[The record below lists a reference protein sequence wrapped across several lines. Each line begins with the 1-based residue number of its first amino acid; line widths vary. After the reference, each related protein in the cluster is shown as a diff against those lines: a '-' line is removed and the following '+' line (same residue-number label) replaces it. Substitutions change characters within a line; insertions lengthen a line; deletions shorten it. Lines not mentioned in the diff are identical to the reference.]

1 MEYTRLSIQGSTR
14 RADIVVPD
22 DEPVEALMPEILE
35 LLEEPAAGARPV
47 VLTTLTGEQIDASLT
62 LDEQAVGHGTRLR
75 VVAVDEAP
83 PPPDVAEVT
92 EAVGEVTASRP
103 NRWST
108 RHAATAAALPL
119 LVLSSLGTTAAGDG
133 GWLAPWGAGMLAM
146 VLVAAAVLLARTDRT
161 AAAIAA
167 TAVAA
172 GVAERAAAAA
182 LAGDGHWAQGA
193 LASAAAIAL
202 VIGLVAQIGFGSR
215 GIALGTGLVV
225 AACGAAGILQSLG
238 MHPSDVAAV
247 VGLVSAVLLGLLPG
261 IALSTSG
268 LTSFDD
274 RVVAGGRVSRADVRT
289 SIETAFLGL
298 TAMVAAAAATA
309 AAAGTVL
316 VLEASTWAVLLALVI
331 AAIVALR
338 ARMLPLGPQRLVV
351 LLAATVPVILWIA
364 TSPMLEGAWR
374 PAVAAAAALL
384 VVAVLAL
391 RPSAPAL
398 ARRRRWAG
406 VLEFLAVLAAI
417 TLLLGKLGVLADL
430 TETFG

>member
-1 MEYTRLSIQGSTR
+1 MEYTRLSIQGSSR
-14 RADIVVPD
+14 RVDIVVPD
-22 DEPVEALMPEILE
+22 DEPIEALMPEILD
-35 LLEEPAAGARPV
+35 LLQEPTAGARPV
-47 VLTTLTGEQIDASLT
+47 VLTTLTGEQIDASST
-62 LDEQAVGHGTRLR
+62 LDEQAVAHGTRLR

-83 PPPDVAEVT
+83 APPDVAEVT
-92 EAVGEVTASRP
+92 EAVGEVTAARP
-103 NRWST
+103 DRWST
-108 RHAATAAALPL
+108 KHAATAAALPL
-119 LVLSSLGTTAAGDG
+119 FALSALGTTAAGVG
-133 GWLAPWGAGMLAM
+133 GWLAPWGAGVLAMLLAAAAIMLARSGR
-146 VLVAAAVLLARTDRT
+146 A

-167 TAVAA
+167 TAAAA
-172 GVAERAAAAA
+172 GVAAQAAAAA
-182 LAGDGHWAQGA
+182 LADDALVAQGA
-193 LASAAAIAL
+193 IASLAAVAL
-202 VIGLVAQIGFGSR
+202 VVGLVAQFGFGAR
-215 GIALGTGLVV
+215 GIALGTGLLV

-247 VGLVSAVLLGLLPG
+247 VGLASAVLLGLLPG

-309 AAAGTVL
+309 AAASAAL

-351 LLAATVPVILWIA
+351 LLAATVPGILWVA
-364 TSPMLEGAWR
+364 TSPMLEGPWR
-374 PAVAAAAALL
+374 PAVAAGAALL
-384 VVAVLAL
+384 VIAVLAL

-398 ARRRRWAG
+398 ARRRRWAS
-406 VLEFLAVLAAI
+406 VLEFLSVLAAI